1 LKIQKRIISV
11 ATVLLAMSWMNPAI
25 SAVYGTPVE
34 SLGSFNQVG
43 LPLTSTG
50 KIKYYIPLNAADS
63 GTYGVVGPGNTCP
76 LGAGTCSDSGYGS
89 GYWDADALTMNLHFD
104 LSGKPSEATTH
115 LNLWFKDLDLDG
127 VNDPYW
133 FWESVSV
140 SAQNGGASL
149 GTGPIFEGSDIP
161 TSSSDA
167 FSWSLPL
174 AGLGAL
180 GDDLWVQLGF
190 GSYAKYHAY
199 NSAEYLKASVVPVPA
214 AIWLF
219 GTALIGFVGM
229 SRRTKVS

>member
-1 LKIQKRIISV
+1 MKIQKGIISV
-11 ATVLLAMSWMNPAI
+11 ATVLLAISWMNPAI
-25 SAVYGTPVE
+25 SAVYGTPVD
-34 SLGSFNQVG
+34 SIGSTNQVG
-43 LPLTSTG
+43 LPLTSG
-50 KIKYYIPLNAADS
+50 GAIKYYIPLNATDS
-63 GTYGVVGPGNTCP
+63 GTYGVVGPGICP
-76 LGAGTCSDSGYGS
+76 LGAGTCSDSGNGT
-89 GYWDADALTMNLHFD
+89 GFWDADALTMNLHFD
-104 LSGKPSEATTH
+104 LSGKPSSATTH

-149 GTGPIFEGSDIP
+149 DTGTIWQGSQIP

-167 FSWSLPL
+167 FNWSLSL

-199 NSAEYLKASVVPVPA
+199 NTSEYLKASVVPVPA

-229 SRRTKVS
+229 SRRTKVA